1 MENEEILTFNEEQ
14 NDVNIAAQGLQSET
28 QLMMRELESYD
39 KEIQMIG
46 TTIVATLSAVN
57 NAITSVANTVQY
69 AQAVKLEIARLET
82 QLDQFIIQSNNNLER
97 FKSAMPVLE
106 GQLNRISA
114 RIDKI
119 TDCLLETTS
128 SSLEEKDLK
137 RYSMQMDLLSSVNE
151 SFSSLLTKMLSL

>member
-1 MENEEILTFNEEQ
+1 MANEEILIPNVEQ
-14 NDVNIAAQGLQSET
+14 NEINIATQGLQSET

-69 AQAVKLEIARLET
+69 AQMVKLEIARLET

>member
-1 MENEEILTFNEEQ
+1 MANEEILIPNVEQ
-14 NDVNIAAQGLQSET
+14 NEINIAAQGLQSET

-46 TTIVATLSAVN
+46 TTIVATLRAVN

-69 AQAVKLEIARLET
+69 AQMVKLEIARLET

>member
-1 MENEEILTFNEEQ
+1 MANEEILIPNVEQ
-14 NDVNIAAQGLQSET
+14 NEINIAAQGLQSET

-69 AQAVKLEIARLET
+69 AQMVKLEIARLET